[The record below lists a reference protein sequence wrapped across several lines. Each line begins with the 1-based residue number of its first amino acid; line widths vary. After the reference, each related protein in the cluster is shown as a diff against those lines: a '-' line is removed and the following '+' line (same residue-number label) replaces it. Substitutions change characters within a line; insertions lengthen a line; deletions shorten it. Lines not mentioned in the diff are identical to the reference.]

1 MIVLSL
7 SFEIFSTYKK
17 NNAINMMS
25 TEAINETLIELK
37 LSANKRLKSTI
48 KTAVYYCLI
57 CKLKEL
63 ETQERKAQ
71 NNSCKWQLEL
81 II

>member
-1 MIVLSL
+1 MKDFYSAEEVKLVMMVLSL

-17 NNAINMMS
+17 NNAINMMN

-48 KTAVYYCLI
+48 INCCIL
-57 CKLKEL
+57 LF
-63 ETQERKAQ
+63 
-71 NNSCKWQLEL
+71 NM
-81 II
+81 